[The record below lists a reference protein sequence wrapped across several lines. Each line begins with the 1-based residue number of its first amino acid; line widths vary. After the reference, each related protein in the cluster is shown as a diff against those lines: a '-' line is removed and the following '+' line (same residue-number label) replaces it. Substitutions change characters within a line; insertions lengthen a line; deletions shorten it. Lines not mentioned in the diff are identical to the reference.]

1 MKENN
6 SEKNSDKKNYD
17 LSEINKGNDIEFN
30 ISNIENFDNTSKK
43 ISNTKKER
51 LNFNY
56 SLLLKNIISDIKNNR
71 KQRYYEDEFK
81 INLLLMTS
89 FKNKHFKLLCL
100 NLLLQLNN
108 KKEFSNLAKYII
120 SKIKKY
126 HNADKNNDLNKK
138 SLLSIYVS
146 TSRILYLSQ
155 NFFYSF
161 FYAWKARNLVIKM
174 GKKKYKEE
182 FDEINYLFEQAKD
195 MIVNHINL
203 KENYFNEGIM
213 DKLQN
218 INKILDSLLRESQI
232 KDNKNNDQIQNDD
245 INDIEDDNSD
255 YGSYMFLINK
265 EWIMKAKVFIDYYI
279 IASQEQISETNS
291 LKKVFDLNNILN
303 SFFKLEASTSQIYPG
318 PINNFNLI
326 NYKDCW
332 EDPNNEDENYYIDK
346 NSNDFIKIS
355 EKNYKTL

>member
-1 MKENN
+1 MNENN
-6 SEKNSDKKNYD
+6 SEKNKIEINYD

-120 SKIKKY
+120 SKIKKFL
-126 HNADKNNDLNKK
+126 NADKNNDLNKK

-146 TSRILYLSQ
+146 TSRILYLNQ

-182 FDEINYLFEQAKD
+182 K
-195 MIVNHINL
+195 
-203 KENYFNEGIM
+203 
-213 DKLQN
+213 
-218 INKILDSLLRESQI
+218 
-232 KDNKNNDQIQNDD
+232 
-245 INDIEDDNSD
+245 
-255 YGSYMFLINK
+255 
-265 EWIMKAKVFIDYYI
+265 
-279 IASQEQISETNS
+279 
-291 LKKVFDLNNILN
+291 
-303 SFFKLEASTSQIYPG
+303 
-318 PINNFNLI
+318 
-326 NYKDCW
+326 YK
-332 EDPNNEDENYYIDK
+332 
-346 NSNDFIKIS
+346 
-355 EKNYKTL
+355 